1 MGYQVGRIC
10 YETEQ
15 EAVNVL
21 MTQVSP
27 TIDKDGVLHHAVFDG
42 KAWKYQEQTVKL
54 TFPQC
59 EFGEF
64 AQVGREIGYQIVLIY
79 GFIISNC
86 DCRQSCRHDKQ
97 QGRRMTPEIEFFI
110 GMLPPFAVAICLYV
124 LIRSFQ

>member
-59 EFGEF
+59 EYGEF
-64 AQVGREIGYQIVLIY
+64 AQAGRELGYQLVLIMVSLFLIVIAVKAV
-79 GFIISNC
+79 GMISN
-86 DCRQSCRHDKQ
+86 K
-97 QGRRMTPEIEFFI
+97 EEE
-110 GMLPPFAVAICLYV
+110 
-124 LIRSFQ
+124 

>member
-42 KAWKYQEQTVKL
+42 KAWKYQYQTVKL

-64 AQVGREIGYQIVLIY
+64 AQDGRNLGYQLVLIMVSLFLIVIAIKAV
-79 GFIISNC
+79 GMISN
-86 DCRQSCRHDKQ
+86 K
-97 QGRRMTPEIEFFI
+97 EEE
-110 GMLPPFAVAICLYV
+110 
-124 LIRSFQ
+124 

>member
-42 KAWKYQEQTVKL
+42 K
-54 TFPQC
+54 F
-59 EFGEF
+59 
-64 AQVGREIGYQIVLIY
+64 
-79 GFIISNC
+79 
-86 DCRQSCRHDKQ
+86 
-97 QGRRMTPEIEFFI
+97 
-110 GMLPPFAVAICLYV
+110 
-124 LIRSFQ
+124 

>member
-27 TIDKDGVLHHAVFDG
+27 TIDKDGVLHHAV
-42 KAWKYQEQTVKL
+42 YQEQTVKL

-64 AQVGREIGYQIVLIY
+64 AQAGRELGYQLVLIMVSLFLIVIAVKVV
-79 GFIISNC
+79 GMISN
-86 DCRQSCRHDKQ
+86 K
-97 QGRRMTPEIEFFI
+97 EEE
-110 GMLPPFAVAICLYV
+110 
-124 LIRSFQ
+124 